1 MDKKPHIKPYLY
13 GMLAGFGAISLSI
26 LFFFFIYRFDGF
38 GDAVSKVT
46 GILMPFIYGAVI
58 AYLLKPVCNTV
69 ENFLH
74 RLFPE
79 KMKGLVSALS
89 VAATLLFGLL
99 VIYAL
104 FMMIIPQLV
113 TSVTTLYYTARANLS
128 NFIRWVNNLEFVAD
142 NEVIMDYVNKAYN
155 AISVDLDSWIK
166 NTLMPSMQNIV
177 SGVGIGVLN
186 VVTVFKNLII
196 GIIVAIYLL
205 ASRKKFTQQSK
216 LILYSILKP
225 RWADAVLSEVLY
237 ADKMFG
243 GFINGKIMDSA
254 IIGVL
259 CYIVCAIVK
268 FPSALLV
275 SVIIGVTNVIP
286 FFGPFIGAVPA
297 TLLILIQNPIK
308 ALWFVLFIL
317 ILQQIDGNIIGP
329 KILGNSTGL
338 SSFWVLFAILLFGGL
353 FGFVGMVLSMS
364 IYQMSVKE
372 VPASVVAVLFS
383 SNPIFTAVLAF
394 FMLKEPIRRNQIAAL
409 LLEIGGILAIINPF
423 HISLSPYGV
432 LLAMISTLL
441 FAVYGVMG
449 KRRCARFGGVVVT
462 CASFLCGGAEM
473 LFMILFS
480 RLPMVNKWLAGSGLE
495 LFANIPLLS
504 GYSWN
509 TLPWM
514 LMICIVNTGLG
525 FACYFKAMEETS
537 AQETSLV
544 FFLKPVLAPVF
555 AFFILGEVISW
566 NMGLGIAFI
575 LIGSLLALLPGLRAV
590 QKLPKTPGA

>member
-1 MDKKPHIKPYLY
+1 MKRGYWYI
-13 GMLAGFGAISLSI
+13 I
-26 LFFFFIYRFDGF
+26 L
-38 GDAVSKVT
+38 T
-46 GILMPFIYGAVI
+46 AVI
-58 AYLLKPVCNTV
+58 FSTMEIALK
-69 ENFLH
+69 E
-74 RLFPE
+74 
-79 KMKGLVSALS
+79 
-89 VAATLLFGLL
+89 
-99 VIYAL
+99 
-104 FMMIIPQLV
+104 
-113 TSVTTLYYTARANLS
+113 
-128 NFIRWVNNLEFVAD
+128 
-142 NEVIMDYVNKAYN
+142 
-155 AISVDLDSWIK
+155 
-166 NTLMPSMQNIV
+166 V
-177 SGVGIGVLN
+177 SGSFHPLQM
-186 VVTVFKNLII
+186 TFTRF
-196 GIIVAIYLL
+196 L
-205 ASRKKFTQQSK
+205 A
-216 LILYSILKP
+216 
-225 RWADAVLSEVLY
+225 
-237 ADKMFG
+237 
-243 GFINGKIMDSA
+243 
-254 IIGVL
+254 
-259 CYIVCAIVK
+259 
-268 FPSALLV
+268 
-275 SVIIGVTNVIP
+275 
-286 FFGPFIGAVPA
+286 
-297 TLLILIQNPIK
+297 
-308 ALWFVLFIL
+308 
-317 ILQQIDGNIIGP
+317 
-329 KILGNSTGL
+329 
-338 SSFWVLFAILLFGGL
+338 GGL
-353 FGFVGMVLSMS
+353 FLIPFAARTLKKKGASLGWKDIPGFLLLGFVGMVLSMS
-364 IYQMSVKE
+364 VYQMSVKE

-394 FMLKEPIRRNQIAAL
+394 FMLKESIRRNQIAAL

-449 KRRCARFGGVVVT
+449 KQRCARFGGVVVT
-462 CASFLCGGAEM
+462 CASFLCGSAEM

-504 GYSWN
+504 GYSWK

>member
-1 MDKKPHIKPYLY
+1 M
-13 GMLAGFGAISLSI
+13 
-26 LFFFFIYRFDGF
+26 
-38 GDAVSKVT
+38 T
-46 GILMPFIYGAVI
+46 AVI
-58 AYLLKPVCNTV
+58 FSTMEIALK
-69 ENFLH
+69 E
-74 RLFPE
+74 
-79 KMKGLVSALS
+79 
-89 VAATLLFGLL
+89 
-99 VIYAL
+99 
-104 FMMIIPQLV
+104 
-113 TSVTTLYYTARANLS
+113 
-128 NFIRWVNNLEFVAD
+128 
-142 NEVIMDYVNKAYN
+142 
-155 AISVDLDSWIK
+155 
-166 NTLMPSMQNIV
+166 V
-177 SGVGIGVLN
+177 SGSFHPLQM
-186 VVTVFKNLII
+186 TFTRF
-196 GIIVAIYLL
+196 L
-205 ASRKKFTQQSK
+205 A
-216 LILYSILKP
+216 
-225 RWADAVLSEVLY
+225 
-237 ADKMFG
+237 
-243 GFINGKIMDSA
+243 
-254 IIGVL
+254 
-259 CYIVCAIVK
+259 
-268 FPSALLV
+268 
-275 SVIIGVTNVIP
+275 
-286 FFGPFIGAVPA
+286 
-297 TLLILIQNPIK
+297 
-308 ALWFVLFIL
+308 
-317 ILQQIDGNIIGP
+317 
-329 KILGNSTGL
+329 
-338 SSFWVLFAILLFGGL
+338 GGL
-353 FGFVGMVLSMS
+353 FLIPFAVRTLKKKRASLNWKDLPGFLLLGFVGMVLSMS

-423 HISLSPYGV
+423 HTSLSPYGV

-590 QKLPKTPGA
+590 QKLPKTPEA